1 MQAELDVLSEL
12 PAATIYEAAGKRGD
26 MAPSIRPILPG
37 LRMGGP
43 AFTVRTLPCQA
54 LPVLRAI
61 ATAPP
66 GSVLVIDAGGSDR
79 STIWGGTSALAARAR
94 GLAGMV
100 TNASVR
106 DVDELVELG
115 FPVFAAGV
123 SLRGTLKDHPGET
136 GVPVSVG
143 GVPVMPG
150 DLVFG
155 DGDGVVVVPLARA
168 TEVATAAAE
177 QRARE
182 ESRDARIRDGEDLL
196 AVLNLS

>member
-1 MQAELDVLSEL
+1 MKAELEALAAI
-12 PAATIYEAAGKRGD
+12 PTATIYEAAGKSGD
-26 MAPSIRPILPG
+26 MSPAVRPILAG
-37 LRMGGP
+37 QRMAGQ
-43 AFTVRTLPCQA
+43 AFTVRTLPCQS

-61 ATAPP
+61 AAAPP
-66 GSVLVIDAGGSDR
+66 GSVLVIDAGASDR
-79 STIWGGTSALAARAR
+79 STIWGGTSSLAARVR
-94 GLAGMV
+94 GLAGVV

-106 DVDELVELG
+106 DIDELVELG

-168 TEVATAAAE
+168 IEVATAAAE